1 MSEYRACI
9 NKVVVDIKDKSNLDF
24 RLKYN
29 PTTELKLNDTG
40 KIVLEGCIEKH
51 TVSHIVD
58 RISKK
63 YDVEDKEV
71 ILKDVLSLLSK
82 FFKMGMITWENDEFP
97 WKDEYEKK
105 KSNYTLKEYT
115 VNNVREIFKEYNDY
129 VLNAYSNYK
138 NERTIPNITS
148 YILSSTMYSYKIE
161 DNLGNK
167 IKLMVNVDNLVNQL
181 IIKAIQVKG
190 ETINKNMFDD
200 LILWILERQYK
211 HKYYLEDGLESIP
224 VIIFSNNNDMIK
236 YALDFNF
243 KKVGV
248 LEKEVNNED
257 IDTYIKY
264 YEVKD
269 FR

>member
-71 ILKDVLSLLSK
+71 ILKDVL
-82 FFKMGMITWENDEFP
+82 